1 MTLPALLFGALI
13 ASIYGAVYH
22 LIRDG
27 RPGRLLLYL
36 VFSWIGF
43 AAGHLL
49 AAWRGWLFLPVGPI
63 NFGLATLGS
72 LLLLVAGDV
81 ATRVSTDGINPFSD
95 RENGV

>member
-13 ASIYGAVYH
+13 ASLYGAVYH

-27 RPGRLLLYL
+27 RPGRLVLFL
-36 VFSWIGF
+36 VFSWVGF

-49 AAWRGWLFLPVGPI
+49 AAWREWFILPVGPI

-81 ATRVSTDGINPFSD
+81 ATSVSADGINPFSD
-95 RENGV
+95 GENGV